1 MVDYISDEKEAVP
14 NLIRNQKYYAIT
26 FVPQVLFEQFKYFFN
41 MFYLLTALSQ
51 LIPALKVGL
60 MFTFMAPLLLVL
72 GLTMLKEGYEDY
84 QRHLKDK

>member
-1 MVDYISDEKEAVP
+1 
-14 NLIRNQKYYAIT
+14 
-26 FVPQVLFEQFKYFFN
+26 

-72 GLTMLKEGYEDY
+72 SLTMLKEGYEDY
-84 QRHLKDK
+84 QRYLKDKEVNST